1 MIKIVKAVCLL
12 ALLNIA
18 PGAVADTFK
27 TKDGLTLDYAI
38 TGKGKPLVMLHSG
51 MASRD
56 DMHKQVSY
64 FSKHYQVIAL
74 DSREQGR
81 SGTSDV
87 QISYQLMS
95 DDVVAL
101 LDHLKLKKASLFGQS
116 DGGISALMTA
126 HNHPERVNK
135 LMIHGA
141 VFNYKAYPPEAI
153 AKWNGYRWNANNPK
167 DVDPEQFPG
176 NAIKSYLL
184 GQPDLSNFGKCLQE
198 MSYMWATSPN
208 LTVKDLQKI
217 AVPTLVIVGDH
228 YDVSLPH
235 SLQMHEALSN
245 SQLFVAPGATHYIH
259 REKSELLNRV
269 LHDFLRE

>member
-1 MIKIVKAVCLL
+1 MIKIMKAVCLS
-12 ALLNIA
+12 ALLHMA
-18 PGAVADTFK
+18 PGALADTFK
-27 TKDGLTLDYAI
+27 TKDGLTLDYAV

-51 MASRD
+51 MMSRD

-64 FSKHYQVIAL
+64 FSKYYQVVAL

-81 SGTSDV
+81 SSTSDV

-95 DDVVAL
+95 NDVVAL

-116 DGGISALMTA
+116 DGGITALMTA
-126 HNHPERVNK
+126 HKKPERVDK

-167 DVDPEQFPG
+167 DVDPEKFPG
-176 NAIKSYLL
+176 NSIKSYLL
-184 GQPDLSNFGKCLQE
+184 GRPDLSNFEKYLQE
-198 MSYMWATSPN
+198 MSHMWATSPN

-228 YDVSLPH
+228 YDMSLPH

-245 SQLFVAPGATHYIH
+245 SQLFVAPGATHYMH
-259 REKSELLNRV
+259 REKPELLNRV
-269 LHDFLRE
+269 LHDFLRD

>member
-1 MIKIVKAVCLL
+1 MIKIAKAVCLL
-12 ALLNIA
+12 ALLHMA
-18 PGAVADTFK
+18 PEALADTFK
-27 TKDGLTLDYAI
+27 TKDGVTLDYAV
-38 TGKGKPLVMLHSG
+38 TGKGEPLVMLHSG
-51 MASRD
+51 LMSRD
-56 DMHKQVSY
+56 DMHNQVTY
-64 FSKHYQVIAL
+64 FSKYYQVIAL

-101 LDHLKLKKASLFGQS
+101 LDHLKIKKANIFGQS
-116 DGGISALMTA
+116 DGGINALLTA
-126 HNHPERVNK
+126 HYHPERVDK

-141 VFNYKAYPPEAI
+141 VFNYKAYPPQAI
-153 AKWNGYRWNANNPK
+153 AQWSDYSWSEDNPK
-167 DVDPEQFPG
+167 DIDPEQFPG
-176 NAIKSYLL
+176 NSLKSYLL
-184 GQPDLSNFGKCLQE
+184 GHADLSNFEKHLQE
-198 MSYMWATSPN
+198 MAHMWATSPN

-217 AVPTLVIVGDH
+217 TVPTLVIVGDH

-235 SLQMHEALSN
+235 SLQMHEGLSN

-259 REKSELLNRV
+259 REKPELLNGV

>member
-1 MIKIVKAVCLL
+1 MVKTVCLL
-12 ALLNIA
+12 ALLHMA
-18 PGAVADTFK
+18 PGALAATFK
-27 TKDGLTLDYAI
+27 TADGATHDYAI
-38 TGKGKPLVMLHSG
+38 TGKGDALVMLHSG
-51 MASRD
+51 MMSRD
-56 DMHKQVSY
+56 DMHKQVTY
-64 FSKHYQVIAL
+64 FSKYYQVIAL

-81 SGTSDV
+81 SSTVDT

-116 DGGISALMTA
+116 DGGISALITA
-126 HNHPERVNK
+126 HKHPERVDK

-141 VFNYKAYPPEAI
+141 VFNYKAYPAEAL
-153 AKWNGYRWNANNPK
+153 AHWQNVGWNANNAK

-176 NAIKSYLL
+176 NSLKSYLL
-184 GQPDLSNFGKCLQE
+184 GRSDLSNFEKHLQE
-198 MSYMWATSPN
+198 MTHMWATSPN
-208 LTVKDLQKI
+208 LSVKDLEKI

-245 SQLFVAPGATHYIH
+245 SQLFIAPGATHYIH
-259 REKSELLNRV
+259 REKPELLNRV